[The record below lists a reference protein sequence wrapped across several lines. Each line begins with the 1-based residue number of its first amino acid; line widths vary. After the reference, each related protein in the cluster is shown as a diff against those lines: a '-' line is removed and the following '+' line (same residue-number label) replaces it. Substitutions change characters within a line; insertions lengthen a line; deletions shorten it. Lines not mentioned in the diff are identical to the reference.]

1 MVYCFQSLPSRY
13 SESLLSFFLLQRNIV
28 YLVMFSINSYIRIM
42 YVDSEILMA
51 VNITKFSGM

>member
-1 MVYCFQSLPSRY
+1 M
-13 SESLLSFFLLQRNIV
+13 